1 MVTFD
6 VLFPGEK
13 AGNMLQL
20 PDLASKP
27 IMSLTLSPTI
37 DLAILPSG

>member
-13 AGNMLQL
+13 AGNMLQQ
-20 PDLASKP
+20 PDIASTR
-27 IMSLTLSPTI
+27 IISLTLGSTI
-37 DLAILPSG
+37 DLAILPSR